1 MNPRLEIWTR
11 QFTSCD
17 GGMGTWTEQA
27 ARFAARCGWRTRVGH
42 FTSVPLPADG
52 LGENLYLYDPIEL
65 PPFERGGLPDFLAM
79 GRAVRAHRNRLRDKD
94 LLLTIF
100 GEPSDLKFWLF
111 SSAASLARP
120 YAMLIGCRTFE
131 DHTRES
137 FLKDL
142 RNRFYRRWMNGARG
156 ILADG
161 EDIKRELAA
170 HGVDASKVRV
180 MYAAIDTGRYHPL
193 ASPEPF
199 WRLLEEQGIER
210 RPGPLLLY
218 CGRLLFMNRP
228 LDFPR
233 IVERIPHCWAV
244 VIGDGPD
251 RPEMEKQALKLP
263 GRMNLLGYQSEAIL
277 ASAFC
282 AADLCLFPLGRM
294 IAGISLVV
302 PKAMACGAA
311 VITNDVADMARLVRP
326 EENGWL
332 CTEGDIE
339 GWTEAVRRL
348 LADSSLRSSL
358 GRRARATIESEWTE
372 TVREREYRQWFDSL
386 IDAAGTASGGNLPG

>member
-27 ARFAARCGWRTRVGH
+27 AQFAARCGWRTRVGH
-42 FTSVPLPADG
+42 FTSAPLPSEG
-52 LGENLYLYDPIEL
+52 LTGKLYAYDPIEL
-65 PPFERGGLPDFLAM
+65 PPFGRGGIPDFLAM
-79 GRAVRAHRNRLRDKD
+79 GRAVRASKDRLRDKD

-137 FLKDL
+137 LFKAL

-161 EDIKRELAA
+161 EDIRRELAA
-170 HGVDASKVRV
+170 HGVDVSKVRV
-180 MYAAIDTGRYHPL
+180 MYAAIDTGRYHPQ
-193 ASPEPF
+193 ASSEPF

-233 IVERIPHCWAV
+233 IVERVANSWAV

-251 RPEMEKQALKLP
+251 RVEMEELSSKLE
-263 GRMNLLGYQSEAIL
+263 GRVSFLGYQSESIL
-277 ASAFC
+277 TAAFR

-311 VITNDVADMARLVRP
+311 VITNEVADMARLVRH
-326 EENGWL
+326 EENGLL
-332 CTEGDIE
+332 CSEGDIE

-348 LADSSLRSSL
+348 LGDSALRARL
-358 GRRARATIESEWTE
+358 GQAARATIEREWTE
-372 TVREREYRQWFDSL
+372 TAREQE
-386 IDAAGTASGGNLPG
+386 